1 MRRQVALAALRGSSL
16 CLKFRKTACLRARL
30 SRFRASQSRDRKEAV
45 RPPMA
50 AQDVKTVAQV
60 PDSSR
65 DRKEA
70 VGPPI
75 AAEGDKA
82 VAQVLDSRRDRSEA
96 GFDIAC

>member
-1 MRRQVALAALRGSSL
+1 
-16 CLKFRKTACLRARL
+16 
-30 SRFRASQSRDRKEAV
+30 
-45 RPPMA
+45 MA